1 MTIKNTLFILMLA
14 VFSFSVSAQD
24 IPEDHPFAD
33 ITKGMEASDVQ
44 SLLGKPTRKT
54 NYQTGKGKIPGAGRW
69 LNDTRR
75 QSWFYKGKGSIVLS
89 KNKYSGLY
97 LVREV
102 NYDPKQK

>member
-1 MTIKNTLFILMLA
+1 MFKKISVLVFFSLFFGL
-14 VFSFSVSAQD
+14 VYAQA
-24 IPEDHPFAD
+24 PKGHPFSK
-33 ITKGMEASDVQ
+33 ITEGMDSSEVASI
-44 SLLGKPTRKT
+44 LGKPTRKT
-54 NYQTGKGKIPGAGRW
+54 KYQTGKGFIPGAGRW

-102 NYDPKQK
+102 NYDPNQK

>member
-1 MTIKNTLFILMLA
+1 VKKLSALIFLVSLSGF
-14 VFSFSVSAQD
+14 VFAD
-24 IPEDHPFAD
+24 GIPSNHPFAK
-33 ITKGMEASDVQ
+33 ISEGMDSSEVSSV
-44 SLLGKPTRKT
+44 LGRPTRKT
-54 NYQTGKGKIPGAGRW
+54 KYQTGKGFIPGAGRW

-102 NYDPKQK
+102 NYDPNQK